1 MVVFPT
7 GMPVVIVNYKTYA
20 EATGKRAVAFTEALA
35 KAAHGRRV
43 TLAVA
48 PQAADIGRVA
58 QATRVPVLAQHVD
71 SLAPGNGTGATLVE
85 AVADAGAVGS
95 LLNHAERRL
104 TLAEIDAACQRLAKA
119 GLARV
124 VCTDAARTTGAAAAL
139 APDLLAIEPP
149 ELIGGSVS
157 VTSADPEIVRQ
168 SVRAAKASHPQARV
182 LCGAGVKTGEDL
194 RRALELGAE
203 GVLLASAVMKAKE
216 PAAALAELLSGLP

>member
-1 MVVFPT
+1 MAAFPA
-7 GMPVVIVNYKTYA
+7 GIPVVIVNYKTYA
-20 EATGKRAVAFTEALA
+20 EATGKRAVPFTEALLR
-35 KAAHGRRV
+35 AAAGKRV

-48 PQAADIGRVA
+48 PQAADLLRVS

-85 AVADAGAVGS
+85 AAQDAGAVGS

-104 TLAEIDAACQRLAKA
+104 TLAELDAACARLAAA

-124 VCTDAARTTGAAAAL
+124 VCTDNARTTGAAAAL
-139 APDLLAIEPP
+139 RPDLLAIEPP

-157 VTSADPEIVRQ
+157 VTTADPEVVRH
-168 SVRAAKASHPQARV
+168 SVRAAKAVHPQARV

-203 GVLLASAVMKAKE
+203 GVLLASAVMKAKD
-216 PAAALAELLSGLP
+216 PGAALGELLSGLP